1 MLSFKVNELVTSL
14 CKKELVIKLKEIFD
28 YFTNKGDYDIFCE
41 IIEIVGEEIVA
52 NNSDNCSIRSVI

>member
-28 YFTNKGDYDIFCE
+28 YL
-41 IIEIVGEEIVA
+41 
-52 NNSDNCSIRSVI
+52 SQL